1 MRLPAGSHRQMA
13 TVARSAVREPRS
25 RGAPAK
31 RKGSAMSKSRRTP
44 RPSLY
49 EEIADII
56 RDRIVEGSLPAGS
69 FIDEPGFAHE
79 LEVSRTPVREAL
91 KVLAFEGLV
100 DIFPN
105 QGSYVA
111 EITAE
116 DARDLIELLAQ
127 LEGFAGELACQ
138 RGSDEMLKSLTR
150 THEDMILAYHRGD
163 KPSYFKLN
171 QRIHDD
177 IVAASGNKHLVEAH
191 RRCTRRL
198 RRLRYISNLQQS
210 AWEQAVFDHEAML
223 KALTARDAAATRRI
237 MTDHGAD
244 IWETVRASL
253 A

>member
-1 MRLPAGSHRQMA
+1 
-13 TVARSAVREPRS
+13 
-25 RGAPAK
+25 
-31 RKGSAMSKSRRTP
+31 MSKNRRAP

-56 RDRIVEGSLPAGS
+56 RDRIVEGNLPAGA
-69 FIDEPGFAHE
+69 FIDEPTLALE
-79 LEVSRTPVREAL
+79 LAVSRTPVREAL

-111 EITAE
+111 KITAE
-116 DARDLIELLAQ
+116 DACELIELLAQ

-138 RGSDEMLKSLTR
+138 RCSDEVLKSLTR
-150 THEDMILAYHRGD
+150 MHEDMLSAYRRGD
-163 KPSYFKLN
+163 KPTYFKLN

-177 IVAASGNKHLVEAH
+177 IVAASGNKQLVEAH

-198 RRLRYISNLQQS
+198 RRIRYISNLQQT
-210 AWEQAVFDHEAML
+210 AWEQSVFDHEAML
-223 KALTARDAAATRRI
+223 KALTARDTAATRRI
-237 MTDHGAD
+237 MTNHAAD
-244 IWETVRASL
+244 IWKTVRASL

>member
-1 MRLPAGSHRQMA
+1 MTKVL
-13 TVARSAVREPRS
+13 
-25 RGAPAK
+25 
-31 RKGSAMSKSRRTP
+31 AMSKNRRAP

-49 EEIADII
+49 EEIADVI
-56 RDRIVEGSLPAGS
+56 RDRIVEGNLPAGG
-69 FIDEPGFAHE
+69 FIDEPTLALE

-111 EITAE
+111 KITAE
-116 DARDLIELLAQ
+116 DARELIELLAQ

-138 RGSDEMLKSLTR
+138 RCSDEALKSLTR
-150 THEDMILAYHRGD
+150 MHEDMLLAYRRGD
-163 KPSYFKLN
+163 KPTYFKLN

-177 IVAASGNKHLVEAH
+177 IVAASGNKQLGEAH

-198 RRLRYISNLQQS
+198 RRIRYISNLKQT
-210 AWEQAVFDHEAML
+210 AWERSVFDHKAML
-223 KALTARDAAATRRI
+223 KALTARDTTATRQI
-237 MTDHGAD
+237 MTDHAAD
-244 IWETVRASL
+244 IWKTVRASL

>member
-1 MRLPAGSHRQMA
+1 MTKVL
-13 TVARSAVREPRS
+13 
-25 RGAPAK
+25 
-31 RKGSAMSKSRRTP
+31 AMSKSRRTP

-56 RDRIVEGSLPAGS
+56 RDRIVEGGLLADG
-69 FIDEPGFAHE
+69 FIDEPTLALE
-79 LEVSRTPVREAL
+79 LGVSRTPVREAL

-105 QGSYVA
+105 QGSYVSKL
-111 EITAE
+111 TAE
-116 DARDLIELLAQ
+116 DARELIELLAQ

-138 RGSDEMLKSLTR
+138 RYSDEMLKALTK
-150 THEDMILAYHRGD
+150 THEDMILAYRQGD
-163 KPSYFKLN
+163 KPTYFKMN

-177 IVAASGNKHLVEAH
+177 IVAASGNKHLIEAH

-198 RRLRYISNLQQS
+198 RRIRYLSNLQDT
-210 AWEQAVFDHEAML
+210 AWEQSVFDHEAML

-244 IWETVRASL
+244 IWTSVRTSL
-253 A
+253 E